1 MPFVEA
7 TKVING
13 KPEEIYLIAKDMESY
28 PRFMKNVVKITT
40 LERGEN
46 YTITEWDTRLKGKPL
61 VWKERDEFDDQNLVI
76 RYKQIEG
83 DLKKFEGAW
92 TFEATEN
99 GTLVRLTVDFELGLP
114 MFATLLNPVA
124 VMTVKQNCED
134 MLQGM
139 KDQVEKGK

>member
-1 MPFVEA
+1 MPYVE
-7 TKVING
+7 TTREING
-13 KPEEIYLIAKDMESY
+13 KPEEIYLIAKEMESY
-28 PRFMKNVVKITT
+28 PKFMKNVVKITT
-40 LERGEN
+40 LERGDN
-46 YTITEWDTRLKGKPL
+46 YTITEWDTRLKGRPL
-61 VWKERDEFDDQNLVI
+61 VWKERDEFDDEKLII

-92 TFEATEN
+92 TFEPSAG

-134 MLQGM
+134 MLNGM
-139 KDQVEKGK
+139 KEQVEKDK